1 MDRVKRER
9 LLLQRK
15 EKRKIRCSATTPI
28 SAVTT
33 KTTVL
38 KHHNDDG
45 S

>member
-15 EKRKIRCSATTPI
+15 ERRKIRYIATTPI

-33 KTTVL
+33 MTTIL
-38 KHHNDDG
+38 NQNNDDG
-45 S
+45 